1 MITIIEN
8 QLIKHYVTI
17 LRDNN
22 TKSAEFRSCAK
33 KVGYLLA
40 YQAFDSLTL
49 DEIEVQTPLE
59 LTSGY
64 KVNQDVVIVPVL
76 RAGTALLD
84 AFTEV
89 YPAANVAF
97 VGVRRNE
104 QTFEAE
110 EYLFS
115 FPKIKPDTKIILLEM
130 MIATGGTTGGAIS
143 RIKFEGAQDITV
155 CAVISAPEGIE
166 QIRAEHPDVK
176 IISATLD
183 RELNHVKYILPGL
196 GDAGDR
202 WCGDLF

>member
-17 LRDNN
+17 LRDKN

-49 DEIEVQTPLE
+49 DDIEVHTPLE

-64 KVNQDVVIVPVL
+64 KVNQDVVVVPVL

-89 YPAANVAF
+89 YPDANVAF

-104 QTFEAE
+104 HTFEAE

-115 FPKIKPDTKIILLEM
+115 FPKIKPNTKIILLEM